1 MKKHQM
7 DVGNH
12 QRFQN
17 LEMEGQ
23 NPRNLKQLVKQ
34 QITQN

>member
-12 QRFQN
+12 QREN